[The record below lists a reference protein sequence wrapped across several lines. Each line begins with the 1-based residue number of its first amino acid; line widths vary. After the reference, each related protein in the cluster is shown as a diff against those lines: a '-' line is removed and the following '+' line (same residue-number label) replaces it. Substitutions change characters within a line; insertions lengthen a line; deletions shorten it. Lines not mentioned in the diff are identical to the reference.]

1 MKFLSRIASAAFI
14 ACWVFGAHAQISPQ
28 PVPPPAL
35 HVENAWVR
43 LLPGTLPAAGY
54 FTLVNDSARSA
65 TLTAATSP
73 SWHMVMMHRSR
84 GEHGE
89 ATMSMVGS
97 VTVPPHGQVAFA
109 PGGYHLM
116 LEGAHA
122 PLAAGGQATIT
133 LHFADTTTLPVEFA
147 LKPADATGP

>member
-1 MKFLSRIASAAFI
+1 MKPLLRTAGTTFI
-14 ACWVFGAHAQISPQ
+14 ALWAFGIHAAPT
-28 PVPPPAL
+28 PAL

-54 FTLVNDSARSA
+54 FTLVNDSGQSA

-73 SWHMVMMHRSR
+73 SWDRVMMHRSR
-84 GEHGE
+84 GKHGE
-89 ATMSMVGS
+89 ATMSMVDS
-97 VTVPPHGQVAFA
+97 VMVPPHGQIAFA

-116 LEGAHA
+116 LEGARE

-133 LHFADTTTLPVEFA
+133 LHFADATTLPVKFA
-147 LKPADATGP
+147 LMPADATGP